1 MIAGPVSLKKKK
13 KDGKGVSAVESYLAP
28 QRGMTSDVTAVLQP
42 CVSLTHG
49 QAPISVPVQI

>member
-13 KDGKGVSAVESYLAP
+13 DGEGVSAVESYLAP

-42 CVSLTHG
+42 GVSLAQG
-49 QAPISVPVQI
+49 QAPISVPVPK

>member
-1 MIAGPVSLKKKK
+1 M
-13 KDGKGVSAVESYLAP
+13 SAVESYLAP